1 MITVTFQ
8 CSLRTS
14 DDMNDEPRANIV
26 LWHATQF
33 RFYHS

>member
-14 DDMNDEPRANIV
+14 DDMNDARANIV
-26 LWHATQF
+26 LWHATLF